1 MGGWRKIGDKDKGMD
16 GRREENKKEWK
27 RTERRAE
34 ES

>member
-1 MGGWRKIGDKDKGMD
+1 MGDKEKGMD
-16 GRREENKKEWK
+16 GRREENKKEWR

>member
-1 MGGWRKIGDKDKGMD
+1 MGEKDKGMD